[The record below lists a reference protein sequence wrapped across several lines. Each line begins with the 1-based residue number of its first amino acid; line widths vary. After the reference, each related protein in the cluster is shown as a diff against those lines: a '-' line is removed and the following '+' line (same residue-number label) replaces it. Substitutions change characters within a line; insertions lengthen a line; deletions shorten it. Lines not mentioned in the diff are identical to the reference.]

1 MNSSQQI
8 PGKGGRLAIPG
19 FIAASV
25 TALFAAPSPV
35 QSFQKDAVGVTL
47 MMSPERIKLTV
58 SSDSIVRAVFSPAAI
73 LPQEKEFVATN
84 RSWKS
89 VLFKV
94 ADAGIHYTG
103 KAIKVSRNN

>member
-8 PGKGGRLAIPG
+8 PGIGGRLAIPG
-19 FIAASV
+19 FMAASV
-25 TALFAAPSPV
+25 TALFAAPSLVP
-35 QSFQKDAVGVTL
+35 SFQKDAVGVTL
-47 MMSPERIKLTV
+47 MMSPERKKLTV
-58 SSDSIVRAVFSPAAI
+58 SSDSIVRAVISPAAM
-73 LPQEKEFVATN
+73 LPLGQDFVATN

-89 VLFKV
+89 ALFKV